1 MFGLTTTE
9 LMVQDR
15 LGDCLT
21 TTMESAA
28 MSGGSIA
35 AIVVTTL
42 VVIIGVCV
50 GIFCY
55 MRKQEQARQR
65 AFTRS
70 KARRTGA
77 TTASHANPTFT
88 MADAV
93 PAYEEIAADDV
104 AAAATDVTY
113 GSDTLYDGARQV
125 DPPIS
130 TLYVEPTPLPIFRN
144 ADGVV
149 YATCA
154 DDQADASSANNYENS
169 DV

>member
-15 LGDCLT
+15 LGDCLN
-21 TTMESAA
+21 TTMESTA
-28 MSGGSIA
+28 MSGGSIT
-35 AIVVTTL
+35 AIVVATL

-65 AFTRS
+65 ALMRS
-70 KARRTGA
+70 KAKRTGA

-93 PAYEEIAADDV
+93 PAYKGNPADDV
-104 AAAATDVTY
+104 AATDETY

-125 DPPIS
+125 HPPIS